1 MALIPVVRGP
11 KVLAKAMARRL
22 QRGALLTLAL
32 FALPVAAAHATITV
46 GNTNDAGSGSL
57 RQAVLDAVPGETIV
71 VPPGTYSLTSGE
83 LAITKNVTISG
94 HGAGATIIRSAG
106 AFRVLHTSGAAST
119 IAISGVTIRDGR
131 VVSSIARGGGVY
143 NEGAALTLS
152 DVRVTANKADSD
164 GVSGGTGASIAWG
177 GGINSDGGTLTLRR
191 TQVTG
196 NTASAS
202 GAAGFPSAD
211 PNTSTGKNGSIGDGG
226 GLYVPSG
233 GLTMT
238 DSTVSG
244 NTAAATGGPGFGS
257 ANGGPGSIARAGGA
271 YIATGS
277 QPVSVASSSFTGNV
291 ADASGGAPG
300 STGGVAGAGSIGQG
314 GGLYLTS
321 GSGVFP
327 LTNVTIAANV
337 ARTSAGGIAEG
348 GGVWASASGANKV
361 RFTNATLTGN
371 VATGVPGA
379 TGGNLRHLGV
389 ELRDTIISAGLAMA
403 GKENCSAAATSLGHN
418 LEDTTPSQC
427 GLGAGTGDG
436 IGVNPRLGSLG
447 ANGGF
452 TPTVALLSASPA
464 IDAGDASCPG
474 TDQRGVTRPQGTACD
489 IGAYEAAPG
498 SAVTGQ
504 ASAITP
510 TSATLAGTATN
521 PDPVAG
527 TASFEYGLTAAY
539 GQSSATQPVPPG
551 TTNGP
556 FSSGIAGLTPAT
568 TYHFRAVATNG
579 AGTTFGADQTF
590 VTAPAPPPPSPAPPS
605 FAPPSPAPPLG
616 APVLS
621 ALSLTPSTFRA
632 AASGPSAAT
641 STRTTVSYRLSKVA
655 KVLFRVERL
664 TKGRRVGGVCVKAT
678 RANATRKACTRS
690 VTLAGGF
697 TRRSTAGPNRFRF
710 TGRLNGRK
718 LRPGSYRLRAVAT
731 DAAGKRSAPR
741 LARFRIVKR

>member
-11 KVLAKAMARRL
+11 EVLAQAMRRRL
-22 QRGALLTLAL
+22 RRGALLTLAL

-46 GNTNDAGSGSL
+46 GNTNDTGSGSL
-57 RQAVLDAVPGETIV
+57 RKAILDAAPGETIV
-71 VPPGTYSLTSGE
+71 VPPGTYTLTSGE
-83 LAITKNVTISG
+83 LVIAKSVTISG
-94 HGAGATIIRSAG
+94 HGAGDTIIRSAG
-106 AFRVLHTSGAAST
+106 AFRVLHTSGAANT
-119 IAISGVTIRDGR
+119 IAISGATIRDGH
-131 VVSSIARGGGVY
+131 VVASIAMGGGVY
-143 NEGAALTLS
+143 NEGALLTLS
-152 DVRVTANKADSD
+152 DARITANKADSD
-164 GVSGGTGASIAWG
+164 GVSGGAGASIAWG
-177 GGINSDGGTLTLRR
+177 GGISSGGGTLTLLR

-202 GAAGFPSAD
+202 GAAGYLSGD
-211 PNTSTGKNGSIGDGG
+211 PNTSKGGAGSIGDGG

-244 NTAAATGGPGFGS
+244 NTAAATGGPGIGS
-257 ANGGPGSIARAGGA
+257 ADGGAGSIARGGGA
-271 YIATGS
+271 NIATGS
-277 QPVSVASSSFTGNV
+277 LSVSIASSSFTGNV
-291 ADASGGAPG
+291 TDASGGAPG
-300 STGGVAGAGSIGQG
+300 PTGGVAGVGKISQG
-314 GGLYLTS
+314 GALYLTS
-321 GSGVFP
+321 NSGVLP

-337 ARTSAGGIAEG
+337 ARTSSSGTAQGGGI
-348 GGVWASASGANKV
+348 WAAASGANKV
-361 RFTNATLTGN
+361 RLTNATLTAN
-371 VATGVPGA
+371 TATGVPGA
-379 TGGNLRHLGV
+379 TGGNLQVAGV
-389 ELRDTIISAGLAMA
+389 ELRDTIISAGTAMA
-403 GKENCSAAATSLGHN
+403 GKENCSAVATSLGHN

-427 GLGAGTGDG
+427 GLGAGTADA

-447 ANGGF
+447 ANGGL
-452 TPTVALLSASPA
+452 TSTVALLSTSPA
-464 IDAGDASCPG
+464 IDAGDAGCPG
-474 TDQRGVTRPQGTACD
+474 TDQRGVTRPQGAACD

-498 SAVTGQ
+498 SAVTGP

-521 PDPVAG
+521 PDPLAG
-527 TASFEYGLTAAY
+527 TAAFEYGLTVAY

-551 TTNGP
+551 TIAGP

-579 AGTTFGADQTF
+579 AGTTPGADQSF
-590 VTAPAPPPPSPAPPS
+590 VTAPAPPPPPPSPAPPS
-605 FAPPSPAPPLG
+605 PLG

-641 STRTTVSYRLSKVA
+641 SPRTTVRYRLSKVA
-655 KVLFRVERL
+655 NVRFRVERL
-664 TKGRRVGGVCVKAT
+664 TRGRRVGGVCVKAT

-710 TGRLNGRK
+710 SGRLNGRK
-718 LRPGSYRLRAVAT
+718 LRPGNYRLRAVAT

-741 LARFRIVKR
+741 RARFRIVRR